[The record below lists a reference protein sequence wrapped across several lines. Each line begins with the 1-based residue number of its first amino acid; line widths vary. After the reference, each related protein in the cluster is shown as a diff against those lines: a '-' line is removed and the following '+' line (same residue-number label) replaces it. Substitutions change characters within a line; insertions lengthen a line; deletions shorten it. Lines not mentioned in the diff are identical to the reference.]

1 MIEIK
6 CYLCKVAFGLNDEF
20 YRVAKERADDL
31 SWFCPNGHSQVFR
44 RGPTESELLRK
55 ERDTL
60 KQQLAYKDDRIRAEQ
75 TQREYAQNQ
84 ARAYKGVATRVKN
97 RVSNGVCPCCNRTF
111 ANLQRHMATKHAG
124 FAETD
129 LPHHGALIQ

>member
-1 MIEIK
+1 MITVK
-6 CYLCKVAFGLNDEF
+6 CYKCKIEFGLNDEF
-20 YRVAKERADDL
+20 YRVAKERAEDM
-31 SWFCPNGHSQVFR
+31 SWFCPNGHSQVFTR
-44 RGPTESELLRK
+44 APSEAELLRK

-60 KQQLAYKDDRIRAEQ
+60 KQQLAYKDDRIRAEV

-124 FAETD
+124 FEKAD
-129 LPHHGALIQ
+129 LPHHGAIIQ